1 MKPNIQKFFYPI
13 LVFYVLCFPMSCE
26 KAKDTDEIKNS
37 TTPATVAPSPKQN
50 DIQLSDHGFMRSELK
65 LPREKGVISGQAFYN
80 SGSSG
85 SKKFAAL
92 KIKAY
97 RASKMYEINGLI
109 SDITYKFKFDFEQ
122 SEDANFK
129 EFFSILQ
136 YKIHKEITEDFIAIT
151 DGDGNFEI
159 NTEEDFIFISAVWN
173 SKYKWI
179 YPWFRDQEGGA
190 RVILSDETS
199 YANRLFDIGMFPKSY
214 WQAFFPFKKRYE
226 VEREKYIAE
235 KNELQAQLA
244 KRLAKLRQE
253 EAERLA
259 KLRKEEEERMAK
271 IRAERDRKQMEEF
284 YARKEKEK
292 NLKLK
297 LLAKRK
303 LEIEMAKKKSEAER
317 LNAQRLEQMKVKE
330 LEDQRRKELAQIE
343 EARKLKTDFT
353 QGLITNF
360 LNSNPSGNQKI
371 VLREK
376 EIELLP
382 PLSNFNHIT
391 YLDLASNNISDI
403 KPLSSMQNLTHL
415 DLSNN
420 SISDISPLA
429 ALQKLTY
436 LDISNSNITDIKTL
450 EKLKQLEILKLNG
463 NYISIISPLNDLQ
476 NLRELNLVSQR
487 WDRENSQLRS
497 RGIKTV
503 VITNE
508 QRFILTSKLKNC
520 DIKF

>member
-1 MKPNIQKFFYPI
+1 MQPNIQKFIYLI
-13 LVFYVLCFPMSCE
+13 LVFYFLCFPISCE
-26 KAKDTDEIKNS
+26 KAKDTDEVKN
-37 TTPATVAPSPKQN
+37 PPPPPTVAPSPQQN
-50 DIQLSDHGFMRSELK
+50 NIQLPDHGFMRSELK
-65 LPREKGVISGQAFYN
+65 LPREKGVISGQAFWN
-80 SGSSG
+80 DGSSG

-109 SDITYKFKFDFEQ
+109 SDITYKFKFDFKQ

-136 YKIHKEITEDFIAIT
+136 YTINNGITEDFTAIT

-159 NTEEDFIFISAVWN
+159 NTEEDFIFISAYWN
-173 SKYKWI
+173 RNFRWI

-190 RVILSDETS
+190 RIILSQETS
-199 YANRLFDIGMFPKSY
+199 FASGSFDMDMFPKSY
-214 WQAFFPFKKRYE
+214 WEAFIPFRKRYV
-226 VEREKYIAE
+226 VEREKYLAE
-235 KNELQAQLA
+235 KNQLRAQLA
-244 KRLAKLRQE
+244 KARKA

-297 LLAKRK
+297 LLLKRK
-303 LEIEMAKKKSEAER
+303 QEIEMAKKKSEMER
-317 LNAQRLEQMKVKE
+317 LNAQRLEQMKAKE
-330 LEDQRRKELAQIE
+330 WEDQRRKELAQIE

-360 LNSNPSGNQKI
+360 LNSNPSGNHKI

-376 EIELLP
+376 KIELLP
-382 PLSNFNHIT
+382 SLSDFNHIT

-436 LDISNSNITDIKTL
+436 LDISNSNISDIKTL
-450 EKLKQLEILKLNG
+450 EKLKQLKTLKLNG

-476 NLRELNLVSQR
+476 NLSELNLVSQR
-487 WDRENSQLRS
+487 WDRKNSQLRS
-497 RGIKTV
+497 RGIKTF
-503 VITNE
+503 VISND

>member
-1 MKPNIQKFFYPI
+1 
-13 LVFYVLCFPMSCE
+13 
-26 KAKDTDEIKNS
+26 
-37 TTPATVAPSPKQN
+37 
-50 DIQLSDHGFMRSELK
+50 LK
-65 LPREKGVISGQAFYN
+65 LPREKGVISGQAFGN
-80 SGSSG
+80 DGSSG
-85 SKKFAAL
+85 SQKFAAL

-109 SDITYKFKFDFEQ
+109 SDITYTFEFDFEQ
-122 SEDANFK
+122 SFGTNFK
-129 EFFSILQ
+129 IFSSILQ
-136 YKIHKEITEDFIAIT
+136 YTIDEVITEDFTAIT

-159 NTEEDFIFISAVWN
+159 NTEEDFIFISAMWN
-173 SKYKWI
+173 NEYKWV

-190 RVILSDETS
+190 RVILSDKTS
-199 YANRLFDIGMFPKSY
+199 YANRLFDTEMFPKSY
-214 WQAFFPFKKRYE
+214 WQAFFPFKKRYD

-235 KNELQAQLA
+235 KNERRAQLA
-244 KRLAKLRQE
+244 KARKA

-271 IRAERDRKQMEEF
+271 IRAERDKKQLEEF

-297 LLAKRK
+297 LLLKRK
-303 LEIEMAKKKSEAER
+303 QEIEMAKKKSEMER

-330 LEDQRRKELAQIE
+330 WEDQRRKELAQIE

-353 QGLITNF
+353 QELITNF
-360 LNSNPSGNQKI
+360 LNSNPSGNHKI

-376 EIELLP
+376 KIELLP
-382 PLSNFNHIT
+382 SLSDFNHIT

-429 ALQKLTY
+429 GLQKLTY
-436 LDISNSNITDIKTL
+436 LDISNSNISDIKTL
-450 EKLKQLEILKLNG
+450 EKLKQLKTLKLNG
-463 NYISIISPLNDLQ
+463 NYISIISPLNELQ

-487 WDRENSQLRS
+487 WDRKNSQLRS
-497 RGIKTV
+497 RGIKTL
-503 VITNE
+503 VISND

>member
-1 MKPNIQKFFYPI
+1 MQPNIQKIFYII
-13 LVFYVLCFPMSCE
+13 LVFYFLCFPMSCE
-26 KAKDTDEIKNS
+26 KAKDADEIKNPPPP
-37 TTPATVAPSPKQN
+37 TTVAPSPQQN
-50 DIQLSDHGFMRSELK
+50 NIQLPDHGFMRSELK
-65 LPREKGVISGQAFYN
+65 LPSEKGVISGQAFWN
-80 SGSSG
+80 DGSSG
-85 SKKFAAL
+85 SNKFAAL

-109 SDITYKFKFDFEQ
+109 SDITYKFEFDFEQ
-122 SEDANFK
+122 SFDTNFK
-129 EFFSILQ
+129 IFSSILQ
-136 YKIHKEITEDFIAIT
+136 KTINNGITEDFTAIT

-173 SKYKWI
+173 NEYKWV

-190 RVILSDETS
+190 RVILSDKTS
-199 YANRLFDIGMFPKSY
+199 YANRLFDTDMFPKSY
-214 WQAFFPFKKRYE
+214 WEAFFPFKKRYQ
-226 VEREKYIAE
+226 VEREKYIVE
-235 KNELQAQLA
+235 KNERRAQLA
-244 KRLAKLRQE
+244 KVRKA

-259 KLRKEEEERMAK
+259 KLKQEEEERMAK
-271 IRAERDRKQMEEF
+271 IRAERDKKQMEEF

-292 NLKLK
+292 NLQLK

-303 LEIEMAKKKSEAER
+303 LEIEMAKKKSEMER
-317 LNAQRLEQMKVKE
+317 LNAQRLEQIKVKE

-360 LNSNPSGNQKI
+360 LNSNPSRNHKI

-376 EIELLP
+376 KIELLP
-382 PLSNFNHIT
+382 SLSDFNHIT

-420 SISDISPLA
+420 SISNISPLA

-436 LDISNSNITDIKTL
+436 LDISNSNISDIKTL
-450 EKLKQLEILKLNG
+450 EKLKQLKTLKLNG

-476 NLRELNLVSQR
+476 NLRELNLISQR
-487 WDRENSQLRS
+487 WDRKNSQLRS
-497 RGIKTV
+497 RGIKTF
-503 VITNE
+503 VISND
-508 QRFILTSKLKNC
+508 QKFILTSKLKNC

>member
-65 LPREKGVISGQAFYN
+65 LPREKGVISGQAFGN
-80 SGSSG
+80 DGSSG
-85 SKKFAAL
+85 SQKFAAL

-109 SDITYKFKFDFEQ
+109 SDITFKFEFNFEQ
-122 SEDANFK
+122 SFNTNFQK
-129 EFFSILQ
+129 FSSILQ
-136 YKIHKEITEDFIAIT
+136 YTINNGITEDFTAIT

-159 NTEEDFIFISAVWN
+159 NTEEDFIFISAEWN
-173 SKYKWI
+173 NEYKWI

-190 RVILSDETS
+190 RVILSDKTS
-199 YANRLFDIGMFPKSY
+199 YANRFFDKEMFPKSY
-214 WQAFFPFKKRYE
+214 WEAFIPFIKRHE
-226 VEREKYIAE
+226 VEKEKYLAE
-235 KNELQAQLA
+235 KNQLRAQLA
-244 KRLAKLRQE
+244 KARKA

-450 EKLKQLEILKLNG
+450 EKLKQLKILKLNG

-487 WDRENSQLRS
+487 WDRKNSQLRS
-497 RGIKTV
+497 RGIKTL
-503 VITNE
+503 VISND

>member
-1 MKPNIQKFFYPI
+1 
-13 LVFYVLCFPMSCE
+13 MSCE
-26 KAKDTDEIKNS
+26 KAKDTDEVKNPPPPP
-37 TTPATVAPSPKQN
+37 TIAPSPQQN
-50 DIQLSDHGFMRSELK
+50 NIQLPDHGFMRSELK
-65 LPREKGVISGQAFYN
+65 LPKEKGVISGQAFGN
-80 SGSSG
+80 DGSSG

-109 SDITYKFKFDFEQ
+109 SDITYKFEFDFEK
-122 SEDANFK
+122 SFDTNFK
-129 EFFSILQ
+129 IFSSILQ
-136 YKIHKEITEDFIAIT
+136 YTIDEVITEDFTAIT

-159 NTEEDFIFISAVWN
+159 NTEEDFIFISAMWN
-173 SKYKWI
+173 NEYKWV

-190 RVILSDETS
+190 RVILSDKTS
-199 YANRLFDIGMFPKSY
+199 YANRLFDTEMFPKSY

-235 KNELQAQLA
+235 KNERRAQLA
-244 KRLAKLRQE
+244 KARKA

-271 IRAERDRKQMEEF
+271 IRAERDKKQMEEF

-303 LEIEMAKKKSEAER
+303 LEIEMAKKKSETER
-317 LNAQRLEQMKVKE
+317 LNAQRLEQIKLKA

-360 LNSNPSGNQKI
+360 LNSNPSGNHKI

-376 EIELLP
+376 KIELLP

-403 KPLSSMQNLTHL
+403 KPLSSMENLTHL

-429 ALQKLTY
+429 GLQKLTY
-436 LDISNSNITDIKTL
+436 LDISNSNISDIKTL
-450 EKLKQLEILKLNG
+450 EKLKQLKTLKLNG

-476 NLRELNLVSQR
+476 NLRELNLISQR
-487 WDRENSQLRS
+487 WDRKNSLLRS
-497 RGIKTV
+497 RGIKTF
-503 VITNE
+503 VISNE